1 MKEKNTLEQSIM
13 PCMHEEAAVSANI
26 IFKKEENGLHA
37 KSLAIIYNSIK
48 TRNSLMLQCC

>member
-37 KSLAIIYNSIK
+37 KSLAIIYNSIG
-48 TRNSLMLQCC
+48 TGNSLMLQCC